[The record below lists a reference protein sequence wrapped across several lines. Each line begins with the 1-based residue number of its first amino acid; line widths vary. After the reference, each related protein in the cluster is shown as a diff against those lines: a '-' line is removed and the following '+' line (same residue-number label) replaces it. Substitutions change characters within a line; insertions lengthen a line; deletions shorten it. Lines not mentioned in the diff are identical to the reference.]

1 MIDDVTVCIPTIP
14 GREAFVFR
22 AVESAREQARVVVNN
37 GGGRADLAYL
47 NWWQAIYSAHTKYV
61 GLLFD
66 DDWYEPTFVA
76 RTREWM
82 SDSVA
87 WVATN
92 ATIHRGG
99 RTSLNINGKT
109 PGTWPSDRMAE
120 GLLKMPYTIT
130 PSCVLMRRDE
140 ALSTLLV
147 GGVPMGRTPVAN
159 AGCDALMLLF
169 MLTAH
174 PTVEWIDEPL
184 VNLDGGD
191 QSTTIREMQ
200 KGTDD
205 LLTSYREAK
214 GFFYR
219 FLCGSRSEDK

>member
-14 GREAFVFR
+14 GREALVHR
-22 AVESAREQARVVVNN
+22 AIESAREQARVVVNN
-37 GGGRADLAYL
+37 GDGRIDLAYL
-47 NWWQAIYSAHTKYV
+47 NWWQAIYSASTKYV

-76 RTREWM
+76 RTREMM

-92 ATIHRGG
+92 SIIHKDDG
-99 RTSLNINGKT
+99 TSLNIKGST
-109 PGTWPSDRMAE
+109 PGAWPSDKMAE
-120 GLLKMPYTIT
+120 NLLRMSYTLT

-140 ALSTLLV
+140 ALSSLLV
-147 GGVPMGRTPVAN
+147 GGVPMGGTPVAN

-174 PTVEWIDEPL
+174 PSAEWIDEPL

-191 QSTTIREMQ
+191 QSTTIQEMK
-200 KGTDD
+200 KGTTD
-205 LLTSYREAK
+205 LLDSYRAAK
-214 GFFYR
+214 AFFYQMLR
-219 FLCGSRSEDK
+219 GAA